1 METGTIKDIQNYLGE
16 CEFPCTSC
24 GSINTLEEL
33 IVQLDNNRAKAT
45 CAHCETF
52 IKWLPAKKIDRVF
65 WKGNMTEI
73 AKIETS
79 LLMWMVNNQFGS
91 HSARRFIR
99 IELMTR
105 VDASEVPDIQTDR
118 AEERE
123 LANRTKL
130 RKEQNHLLH
139 LTKIE
144 QQLILDN
151 WETWDTGKMEHSERL
166 IVKWKQRVEFLE
178 KKLKTKEADPGGPCL
193 F

>member
-105 VDASEVPDIQTDR
+105 VDASEVPDIQEDDSSR
-118 AEERE
+118 AVEKQLKKKADMKAEIEHWEKRVTEAQTRIIAGWETSSSVKMDKEER
-123 LANRTKL
+123 NIKKWR
-130 RKEQNHLLH
+130 RR
-139 LTKIE
+139 IE
-144 QQLILDN
+144 NIQ
-151 WETWDTGKMEHSERL
+151 
-166 IVKWKQRVEFLE
+166 
-178 KKLKTKEADPGGPCL
+178 KKL
-193 F
+193 